1 MSTWKNVC
9 SPASKDVQ
17 NLETQPMVGQRR
29 ETHTQLF
36 GLLQESTIFT
46 LGLADQSLEGS
57 RRERKWT
64 PLNLAHGEDPKAGKC
79 DKLVK
84 LALLSNALN
93 AGEGTAKRL
102 GV

>member
-1 MSTWKNVC
+1 
-9 SPASKDVQ
+9 
-17 NLETQPMVGQRR
+17 
-29 ETHTQLF
+29 LF

-93 AGEGTAKRL
+93 AGTAKRL
-102 GV
+102 SVIICGYLFSFI